1 LWKRAL
7 KEYYTAI
14 KRNELLLYTTWMELM
29 GIILNEKMSNY
40 GDEEQI
46 NNCKG
51 YGGHREGL
59 VWL

>member
-1 LWKRAL
+1 
-7 KEYYTAI
+7 
-14 KRNELLLYTTWMELM
+14 M